1 MLKRAITAFA
11 AGMALGVTLASPVLA
26 ADAPSE
32 IKLGTLYASSGR
44 YAFELDAGPC
54 RVETLG

>member
-1 MLKRAITAFA
+1 MLKTAIA
-11 AGMALGVTLASPVLA
+11 ALGLGMAMGMSLASPVLA

-44 YAFELDAGPC
+44 YASI
-54 RVETLG
+54 